1 VPPEQ
6 EEAESQENMFFQAPK
21 PPGEQDEA
29 NPAQGAELSDEQLV
43 ELVKNVHALSPEQQ
57 QQLHLILQQRMENG
71 DRAQSYENVRRAK
84 DRLAPLG
91 VMGAT
96 ADSEETDRRILRQK
110 QEFETLYRQYQNEAK
125 AKELKRDKELVKDEK
140 RHARESR
147 I

>member
-1 VPPEQ
+1 MPPEQ

-71 DRAQSYENVRRAK
+71 DRA
-84 DRLAPLG
+84 
-91 VMGAT
+91 
-96 ADSEETDRRILRQK
+96 
-110 QEFETLYRQYQNEAK
+110 
-125 AKELKRDKELVKDEK
+125 
-140 RHARESR
+140 
-147 I
+147 